1 MKEIR
6 WFRAS
11 VPTITRE
18 AEESARARLLREIH
32 TLPAPARRR
41 LPRLSWRIALAG
53 VLSVVIGIGVVRSQ
67 VPQVTPVAGVQ
78 ELSERAAEA
87 VEARGGM
94 KPSPG
99 QWLYIRERQAT
110 PGELGGGFG
119 VNIGERTT
127 SEMWTSVNG
136 EQVAWYPPGGELLVQ
151 GTHPGISAADLAEP
165 PVTPQKLLDRIDKVT
180 AESMAE
186 WFSGDGS
193 PHEESREQRLFQAIY
208 QLMGEQALSPEVRAA
223 LFRALPLIEG
233 VTVRPDAVD
242 AEGRRG
248 IAFSHTDD
256 WARYE
261 LILSPDDFRYLGTY
275 GVTVADRTMRYANVD
290 PVFVPAGTPLVLSAQ
305 LETHLV
311 DKAGQRP

>member
-1 MKEIR
+1 MREIQR
-6 WFRAS
+6 FRAS

-18 AEESARARLLREIH
+18 AEESARARLLHEIH
-32 TLPAPARRR
+32 TPPAPARRR
-41 LPRLSWRIALAG
+41 LPRLAWRIAVAG
-53 VLSVVIGIGVVRSQ
+53 ALSVVIGIGVVRSQ

-87 VEARGGM
+87 AEARGGP

-99 QWLYIRERQAT
+99 QWLYIRERRAA
-110 PGELGGGFG
+110 PGDGLG
-119 VNIGERTT
+119 VNLGERTT
-127 SEMWTSVNG
+127 DEIWTSVDG
-136 EQVAWYPPGGELLVQ
+136 EQIAWYQPGGELLVQ

-165 PVTPQKLLDRIDKVT
+165 PVTPQRLLDRIDKVT
-180 AESMAE
+180 AEAMAG
-186 WFSGDGS
+186 WFDNDGS
-193 PHEESREQRLFQAIY
+193 PHEEPREQRLFQAIY
-208 QLMGEQALSPEVRAA
+208 QLMGEQALGPEVRAA

-233 VTVRPDAVD
+233 VVVRPDAVD
-242 AEGRRG
+242 AEGRHG
-248 IAFSHTDD
+248 VAFSHTDD

-275 GVTVADRTMRYANVD
+275 GVTVADRTMTYPDAD